1 MNLKTYIAIFF
12 AIVFFGKFLMTDSKI
27 LVVIFDNDEIAF
39 VNPFCKKQNA
49 KIQGSA
55 HESFSEDSNRL
66 NITIDSFCNAPFKF
80 EVFNWEY
87 RVIPEESQPYAYL
100 TPTLP
105 ESTQDRFYPPPKV

>member
-12 AIVFFGKFLMTDSKI
+12 AIVFFGKFLVIDSKI
-27 LVVIFDNDEIAF
+27 LVSILDADEIAY

-66 NITIDSFCNAPFKF
+66 IITLDSFCNAPFKF
-80 EVFNWEY
+80 KVFNWEY
-87 RVIPEESQPYAYL
+87 RVMPEESQPYVYH
-100 TPTLP
+100 TPIIP
-105 ESTQDRFYPPPKV
+105 EPFQDRYYPPPKV